1 VGGGRTDNN
10 NDNSSSDHMDTS
22 IAVDGNVI
30 SSNKNDPDNNNC
42 ALIPTDDAEECTAI
56 SVINS

>member
-1 VGGGRTDNN
+1 MGGGRTGNN

-30 SSNKNDPDNNNC
+30 SSYKDDADIVNC
-42 ALIPTDDAEECTAI
+42 ALISTDDA
-56 SVINS
+56 